1 MMSVDRIIALSWAV
15 RAAELELSSDGPG
28 GVGVDVAW
36 KGDDNS
42 VITVVRGQRQTR
54 REVLHGQDTIQ
65 VTGRTLQV
73 LREEGLKSVAVD
85 VGGIGAGVYDNLQA
99 ASGDLGLNVI
109 GVNFGARADD
119 ETLYIDKAAE
129 MWWQLR
135 EELRLGTFQTLSGD
149 EQIAQMTSRKCA
161 LDKKGRIQ
169 LEKKDDLRKRGLPS
183 PDQVDSLV
191 LAREAQRQHDSLDLI
206 VVTAD
211 ARAEEDQAVWR
222 SL

>member
-1 MMSVDRIIALSWAV
+1 M
-15 RAAELELSSDGPG
+15 
-28 GVGVDVAW
+28 
-36 KGDDNS
+36 
-42 VITVVRGQRQTR
+42 
-54 REVLHGQDTIQ
+54 
-65 VTGRTLQV
+65 
-73 LREEGLKSVAVD
+73 
-85 VGGIGAGVYDNLQA
+85 
-99 ASGDLGLNVI
+99 
-109 GVNFGARADD
+109 NFGARADED
-119 ETLYIDKAAE
+119 TLYVDKAAE

-135 EELRLGTFQTLSGD
+135 EALRLGTFQTLPGD

-206 VVTAD
+206 VVTAE